1 MRSHFSRVVS
11 TSLLTGLL
19 LSGCASTSSNG
30 EAVLNQNNWPICTLI
45 GAAAGG
51 GLGAIESS
59 SAAGIGAGIGALVGS
74 LVCYTLDGDQDGDGV
89 HDRRDTCPDTPS
101 GSRVYP
107 NGCPLKTYPDTPPA
121 AAVAAVAEPPA
132 QDEVIVLSDLGS
144 VLFATGSAELTP
156 ASEELL
162 ADIAKRITSQNLVG
176 AKVVGYTDS
185 VGSEASNLTLSER
198 RAGSVADFLIAQGVP
213 ADKLTREGKGES
225 DPVADNE
232 TAEGRAKNRRV
243 EIYVDR

>member
-1 MRSHFSRVVS
+1 M
-11 TSLLTGLL
+11 
-19 LSGCASTSSNG
+19 
-30 EAVLNQNNWPICTLI
+30 
-45 GAAAGG
+45 
-51 GLGAIESS
+51 
-59 SAAGIGAGIGALVGS
+59 
-74 LVCYTLDGDQDGDGV
+74 
-89 HDRRDTCPDTPS
+89 
-101 GSRVYP
+101 
-107 NGCPLKTYPDTPPA
+107 
-121 AAVAAVAEPPA
+121 
-132 QDEVIVLSDLGS
+132 
-144 VLFATGSAELTP
+144 LFATGSAELTP

-162 ADIAKRITSQNLVG
+162 ADIANRITSQNLVG